1 MRVPRETHP
10 MFFFRKA
17 WVTALPTQETR
28 IFAAEETQLRRM
40 LSEDLLY
47 EKEDEIYDKVDTPS
61 FTSSAKPRTNSV

>member
-1 MRVPRETHP
+1 
-10 MFFFRKA
+10 
-17 WVTALPTQETR
+17 
-28 IFAAEETQLRRM
+28 M